1 MPLITRVSG
10 TLLILTGL
18 LGYIVTGTSSLTAFI
33 PAISGLILVLL
44 GVWANV
50 EETRKHA
57 MHAAAAVGLI
67 SLIVGLASLLL
78 SSLYPRS
85 LASVLAQVAMI
96 TIAAT
101 FLGLCVRSFIN
112 TRRANTR

>member
-10 TLLILTGL
+10 ALLILTGL
-18 LGYIVTGTSSLTAFI
+18 IGYIVTGTSSLTALI
-33 PAISGLILVLL
+33 PAIFGLILVLL
-44 GVWANV
+44 GVWANT

-67 SLIVGLASLLL
+67 SLIVALGSLVLPSL
-78 SSLYPRS
+78 SPRS

-96 TIAAT
+96 IIATA

-112 TRRANTR
+112 TRRTNSR

>member
-18 LGYIVTGTSSLTAFI
+18 IGYIVTGTSSLTAFI
-33 PAISGLILVLL
+33 PAVFGLMLVLL
-44 GVWANV
+44 GIWANT
-50 EETRKHA
+50 EKTRKHA

-67 SLIVGLASLLL
+67 SLIVGLGSLVL

-96 TIAAT
+96 TIAAA

-112 TRRANTR
+112 ARRTNNR

>member
-18 LGYIVTGTSSLTAFI
+18 IGYIVTGTSSLTAFI
-33 PAISGLILVLL
+33 PAVFGLILVLL
-44 GVWANV
+44 GIWANTEV
-50 EETRKHA
+50 TRKHA

-67 SLIVGLASLLL
+67 SLIVGLGSLVL

-96 TIAAT
+96 TIAAA

-112 TRRANTR
+112 ARRTNNR

>member
-18 LGYIVTGTSSLTAFI
+18 IGYIVTGTSSLTAFI
-33 PAISGLILVLL
+33 PAVFGLMLVLL
-44 GVWANV
+44 GIWANT
-50 EETRKHA
+50 EKTRKHA

-67 SLIVGLASLLL
+67 SLIVGLGSLVL

-96 TIAAT
+96 IIAAA
-101 FLGLCVRSFIN
+101 FLGLCVKSFIN
-112 TRRANTR
+112 ARRTNNR